1 MTAVP
6 VDEPVGEPVVVP
18 AGSGGETGGPSP
30 WLHPV
35 RAWESSG
42 RRWLPGVT
50 YPIALWAVWRVAQLA
65 LSVYL
70 GGPNRMFTAVNAAFY
85 YDGERYLQIVER
97 GYLAAARQMPN
108 TAFFPGL
115 SWLAWPV
122 WRITQSE
129 VWTGHVTAT
138 VTGVAAFVAVWGV
151 TKAWKDETLARRA
164 VWLLALFPSSLF
176 LWSFY
181 SEGLFIALGAGAVWA
196 DRRERRGLA
205 AVLLVAL
212 STTRS
217 VAVLVALVLAFARWV
232 HQRRFDRWVAGYAL
246 AGLAGLVPV
255 FVMMHHYTGN
265 AFAFVA
271 VQKDW
276 GRSLSPPWVTVV
288 NGVQSL
294 WPDPSTIMVPALVS
308 RNFDLWCLLIVAVGI
323 GWLAFA
329 RRERFPMESWLL
341 GLALIALP
349 LCSTSLASFNRFVLA
364 DWVIYPAYA
373 SMLARLPGAWRKLGW
388 AVVVV
393 ASLAVTYHMVG
404 RFSVDRFVG

>member
-6 VDEPVGEPVVVP
+6 VDEPVEEPVLLP
-18 AGSGGETGGPSP
+18 ADADGDTAGPSP

-42 RRWLPGVT
+42 RRWLPGIT
-50 YPIALWAVWRVAQLA
+50 YPIALWAFWRVAQLV
-65 LSVYL
+65 LSVLL

-122 WRITQSE
+122 WRVTRSE

-138 VTGVAAFVAVWGV
+138 VTGIAAFVAVWGV
-151 TKAWKDETLARRA
+151 TKAWRDEALGRRA

-196 DRRERRGLA
+196 DRRDRRGLA
-205 AVLLVAL
+205 AVLLFAL

-232 HQRRFDRWVAGYAL
+232 HRRGFDRWVAGYAL

-255 FVMMHHYTGN
+255 LVMMRHYTGN
-265 AFAFVA
+265 AFAFVS

-276 GRSLSPPWVTVV
+276 GRSLSLPWVTVL

-294 WPDPSTIMVPALVS
+294 WPDPATIMVPALVA
-308 RNFDLWCLLIVAVGI
+308 RNFDLWCLLIVAGGI
-323 GWLAFA
+323 AWLAFA
-329 RRERFPMESWLL
+329 RREAFPMESWML
-341 GLALIALP
+341 GVALIALP

-373 SMLARLPGAWRKLGW
+373 SMLTRLPGWWRRLGW
-388 AVVVV
+388 AAVVV
-393 ASLAVTYHMVG
+393 ASLVVTYHMVG